1 MFLERKTR
9 RRIPKHTQYIKL
21 LPADKAFKRGVEKM
35 YMGKVTESI
44 AKFIFIQRR
53 MPLST
58 AGMVVIIIAIGT
70 DKMKA

>member
-1 MFLERKTR
+1 
-9 RRIPKHTQYIKL
+9 
-21 LPADKAFKRGVEKM
+21 M